1 MSTYCNRLQRALQSL
16 LQYVAWFFHPRSSCM
31 TLQQNKMHSAS
42 ADVFRGRKSL
52 VKPIPVVML
61 ATVVATTATLSSNSC
76 KTANFLTHL
85 TSVLRKQFAVNDT
98 FLREANSYKRAL
110 ALRNSRLVFQRNIM
124 SMIYC
129 V

>member
-31 TLQQNKMHSAS
+31 THIS

-61 ATVVATTATLSSNSC
+61 ATVVPTTATLSSNSC

-85 TSVLRKQFAVNDT
+85 TSVLRKQFAVTDT

-110 ALRNSRLVFQRNIM
+110 ALRNSRLVFQRIIM